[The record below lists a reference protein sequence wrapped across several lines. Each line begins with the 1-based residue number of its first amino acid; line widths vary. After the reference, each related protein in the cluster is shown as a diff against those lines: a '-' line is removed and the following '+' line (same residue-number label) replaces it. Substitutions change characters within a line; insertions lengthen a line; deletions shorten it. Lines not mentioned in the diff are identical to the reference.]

1 MVLLIYLFIFLF
13 LEMSNGDLQNK
24 ENEKWSGLSHLLSLK
39 DAHEYISNKKLHNL
53 PHQCI
58 STLHI

>member
-1 MVLLIYLFIFLF
+1 MVISKIKRKKS
-13 LEMSNGDLQNK
+13 EVVI
-24 ENEKWSGLSHLLSLK
+24 SHLLSLK
-39 DAHEYISNKKLHNL
+39 AAHEYISNKKLHNL

>member
-1 MVLLIYLFIFLF
+1 MVISKIKRTKS
-13 LEMSNGDLQNK
+13 EVVV
-24 ENEKWSGLSHLLSLK
+24 SHLLSLK

-53 PHQCI
+53 PHQYI